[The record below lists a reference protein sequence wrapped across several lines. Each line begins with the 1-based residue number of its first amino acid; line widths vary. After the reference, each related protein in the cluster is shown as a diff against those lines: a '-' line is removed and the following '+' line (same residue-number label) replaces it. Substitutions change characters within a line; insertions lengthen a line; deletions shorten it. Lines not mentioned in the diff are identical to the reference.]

1 MTKLKIG
8 YSLIFLIILSSVLFI
23 GGTMPYFL
31 FYIFS
36 LTLLIPLIHTLI
48 TLLDLKGYVKIPTQS
63 LFSGEMVNIEY
74 KIKNNSIF
82 PITYLEIKNDI
93 SKQLTGFDSPS
104 VILSL
109 GKKQSFSNKETVL
122 LKRRGY
128 YQLGEIKVT
137 IRDVFG
143 LYTFKKKISN
153 STSLLVYPE
162 TINLSTFKISAS
174 HQLGDLL
181 VHNSFF
187 EDKSRVTSIR
197 EYREGDSVKSIHWKL
212 SAKKDFPIIKNYEN
226 SGDTHAI
233 IFIDNEVKLF
243 KDDVDRRLEDKAV
256 DTALSIVN
264 YCLNQNIE
272 INLKTQNAAEYIDIK
287 GKQNSD
293 LKPFLEALA
302 RFKGNGALQFDS
314 IIMPKVEMLKRGS
327 TVIIITPNLDKS
339 MGAHG
344 IYMKMKN
351 LNPLFI
357 VITDIDNKTGYID
370 SLIQKRLKQEGI
382 PMYIIDYR
390 TNIKETL
397 EVFHG

>member
-8 YSLIFLIILSSVLFI
+8 SSLIFLIILSSVLLV

-36 LTLLIPLIHTLI
+36 LTFLIPLIHSLI
-48 TLLDLKGYVKIPTQS
+48 SLVSLKGSVIIPTQS
-63 LFSGEMVNIEY
+63 LYSGEIANIEY
-74 KIKNNSIF
+74 KVKNNSIF
-82 PITYLEIKNDI
+82 PIAYLEIKNDI
-93 SKQLTGFDSPS
+93 SKQLTGINSPS

-109 GKKQSFSNKETVL
+109 GKKQSFSHKETIL

-128 YQLGEIKVT
+128 YQLGEIEVT

-143 LYTFKKKISN
+143 FFTFKKKISS

-174 HQLGDLL
+174 HQLGELL

-197 EYREGDSVKSIHWKL
+197 EYREGDSIKSIHWKL

-226 SGDTHAI
+226 RGDTHAI
-233 IFIDNEVKLF
+233 IFIDNEAKLF
-243 KDDVDRRLEDKAV
+243 KDDVDRRIEDKAV
-256 DTALSIVN
+256 DTALSIAN

-272 INLKTQNAAEYIDIK
+272 INLETQNAAEHINIK

-293 LKPFLEALA
+293 IKPFLETLA
-302 RFKGNGALQFDS
+302 RFKGNGVLQFDS
-314 IIMPKVEMLKRGS
+314 IIMPKVEMLRRSS
-327 TVIIITPNLDKS
+327 TVVIITPNLDKS

-344 IYMKMKN
+344 IY
-351 LNPLFI
+351 
-357 VITDIDNKTGYID
+357 
-370 SLIQKRLKQEGI
+370 LK
-382 PMYIIDYR
+382 
-390 TNIKETL
+390 
-397 EVFHG
+397 

>member
-1 MTKLKIG
+1 MTKLKFG
-8 YSLIFLIILSSVLFI
+8 FSLIFLIILSSVLLV

-36 LTLLIPLIHTLI
+36 LTFLIPLIHSLI
-48 TLLDLKGYVKIPTQS
+48 SLVALKGSVIIPTQS
-63 LFSGEMVNIEY
+63 LYSGERVSIEY
-74 KIKNNSIF
+74 KVKNNSIF
-82 PITYLEIKNDI
+82 PIAYLEIKNDI
-93 SKQLTGFDSPS
+93 SKQLTGIDAPS

-109 GKKQSFSNKETVL
+109 GKKQSFSHKETVL

-128 YQLGEIKVT
+128 YQLGEIEIT

-143 LYTFKKKISN
+143 FFTFKKKISS

-174 HQLGDLL
+174 HQLGELI

-197 EYREGDSVKSIHWKL
+197 EYREGDSIKSIHWKL

-226 SGDTHAI
+226 RGDTHAI
-233 IFIDNEVKLF
+233 IFIDNEAKLF
-243 KDDVDRRLEDKAV
+243 KDDVDRRIEDKAV
-256 DTALSIVN
+256 DTALSITN

-272 INLKTQNAAEYIDIK
+272 INLETQNATEYISIK

-293 LKPFLEALA
+293 LKPFLEVLA
-302 RFKGNGALQFDS
+302 RFKGNGALQFNS
-314 IIMPKVEMLKRGS
+314 IIMPKVEMLRRSS
-327 TVIIITPNLDKS
+327 TVVIITPNLDKS

-344 IYMKMKN
+344 IYLKMKN
-351 LNPLFI
+351 LNPLFV
-357 VITDIDNKTGYID
+357 VITDMENKTGYID
-370 SLIQKRLKQEGI
+370 PLIQKRIKQEGI

-397 EVFHG
+397 EVYHG

>member
-1 MTKLKIG
+1 M
-8 YSLIFLIILSSVLFI
+8 LFR
-23 GGTMPYFL
+23 
-31 FYIFS
+31 S
-36 LTLLIPLIHTLI
+36 
-48 TLLDLKGYVKIPTQS
+48 
-63 LFSGEMVNIEY
+63 
-74 KIKNNSIF
+74 
-82 PITYLEIKNDI
+82 
-93 SKQLTGFDSPS
+93 
-104 VILSL
+104 
-109 GKKQSFSNKETVL
+109 
-122 LKRRGY
+122 
-128 YQLGEIKVT
+128 
-137 IRDVFG
+137 
-143 LYTFKKKISN
+143 
-153 STSLLVYPE
+153 
-162 TINLSTFKISAS
+162 
-174 HQLGDLL
+174 L

-314 IIMPKVEMLKRGS
+314 IIMPKVEMLKRGA